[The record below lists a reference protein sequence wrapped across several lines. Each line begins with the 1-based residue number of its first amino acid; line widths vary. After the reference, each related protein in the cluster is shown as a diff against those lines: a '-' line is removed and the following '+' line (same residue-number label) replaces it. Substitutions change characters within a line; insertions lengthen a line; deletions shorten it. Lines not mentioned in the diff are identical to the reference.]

1 MSTPEELHE
10 AIEWGRR
17 MVIQM
22 ASQFG
27 PPVKW
32 TDAEVAEHERRV
44 SEAMLFDDEF
54 AFTIDTRV
62 CDYSFRHGVNRALG
76 LKDDISMSEF
86 MEHMHP
92 DYFVMFQ
99 RWAGAIYRTTQRFKE
114 KATPLGQSYRIMIPI
129 RNSDGQY
136 LQVIQASTM
145 LQADAEG
152 NMIKYMNRYYVS
164 HQAWNFAPLRP
175 DIFEGRHLN
184 EEWSLDMNQEI
195 AKGITDNLYKP
206 AEIRILRRYHD
217 LTLRMN
223 GTAELAGEWEQ
234 PKLEDVA
241 VMLDTN
247 LENVRHYRKEILRKA
262 NLFLERSFERLG
274 QVYLELR
281 RIGFFE
287 DFPGEA
293 T

>member
-1 MSTPEELHE
+1 MPPPEELRE

-17 MVIQM
+17 MIIDM
-22 ASQFG
+22 AANFG

-32 TDAEVAEHERRV
+32 SDAEVAEHERQVR
-44 SEAMLFDDEF
+44 EGMRYADEF
-54 AFTIDTRV
+54 AFTIDTRI
-62 CDYSFRHGVNRALG
+62 CDYTFRHGVHNALG
-76 LKDDISMSEF
+76 LRDDIPMSEF
-86 MEHMHP
+86 MQHMHP

-114 KATPLGQSYRIMIPI
+114 KATPLGQSYRIMIPL
-129 RNSDGQY
+129 RNSDGKY
-136 LQVIQASTM
+136 LQVIQSSTM
-145 LQADAEG
+145 LQADADG
-152 NMIKYMNRYYVS
+152 NMIKYLNRYYVS
-164 HQAWNFAPLRP
+164 HQAWDFAPLRP

-184 EEWSLDMNQEI
+184 EEWSLDMKQEI
-195 AKGITDNLYKP
+195 ARGITDNLYKP

-217 LTLRMN
+217 ITVQKN
-223 GTAELAGEWEQ
+223 GKAELTGDWEQ

-262 NLFLERSFERLG
+262 NLFLERSFERID

-281 RIGFFE
+281 RIGFF
-287 DFPGEA
+287 DDLSGEA
-293 T
+293 A